1 MSTINKKMPSKI
13 KKEIS
18 FTSDVRVRFTEC
30 DPLGIVWHGNYI
42 QYFEDGREAFGRHH
56 GISYLDQ
63 KTHNFSTPIVKSS
76 CEHKLPLRYGD
87 VAKIKTTYIDSA
99 AAKMVFKYE
108 IMNPQGQ
115 VVCTGETVQVFV
127 ELHGNLSL
135 IIPDFFMEWKQKVG
149 LIDG

>member
-1 MSTINKKMPSKI
+1 M

-18 FTSDVRVRFTEC
+18 FTSEVRVRFTET

-63 KTHNFSTPIVKSS
+63 EKYKFTTPIVKSS

-87 VAKIKTTYIDSA
+87 VATIKTTYVDSL
-99 AAKMVFKYE
+99 AAKMIFNYE
-108 IMNPQGQ
+108 ILNPEGK
-115 VVCTGETVQVFV
+115 VVCTGETIQVFV
-127 ELHGNLSL
+127 EFMGEMSL
-135 IIPDFFMEWKQKVG
+135 EIPDFFREWKQKVG
-149 LIDG
+149 LLDA

>member
-1 MSTINKKMPSKI
+1 MPSKL

-18 FTSDVRVRFTEC
+18 HTSEIRVRFAEA

-63 KTHNFSTPIVKSS
+63 KAHNFSTPIVKST

-87 VAKIKTTYIDSA
+87 VAKIKTTYIDSP
-99 AAKMVFKYE
+99 AAKMMFKYE
-108 IMNPQGQ
+108 IFNPEG
-115 VVCTGETVQVFV
+115 VLVCTGETVQVFV
-127 ELHGNLSL
+127 ELHGELSL
-135 IIPDFFMEWKQKVG
+135 IIPEFFAKWKKKVG
-149 LIDG
+149 LLNE

>member
-1 MSTINKKMPSKI
+1 M

-63 KTHNFSTPIVKSS
+63 KKYNFSTPIVKSS

-87 VAKIKTTYIDSA
+87 VAKIKTTYVDAA

-108 IMNPQGQ
+108 ILNPEGK

-127 ELHGNLSL
+127 ELFGELSL
-135 IIPDFFMEWKQKVG
+135 EIPQFFKDWKIKTG

>member
-1 MSTINKKMPSKI
+1 MM
-13 KKEIS
+13 KEVS

-63 KTHNFSTPIVKSS
+63 KEHNFSTPIVKSS
-76 CEHKLPLRYGD
+76 CEHKLPLKYGD
-87 VAKIKTTYIDSA
+87 VASIKTTYVNSR
-99 AAKMVFKYE
+99 AAKMIFKYE
-108 IMNPQGQ
+108 ILNPEGN

-127 ELHGNLSL
+127 ELFGEMSL
-135 IIPDFFMEWKQKVG
+135 EVPTFFREWKQKIG
-149 LIDG
+149 LSDV